1 VTSAAQSLPK
11 ENDLQADLVEL
22 QEEWDK
28 LDAAYAVLKE
38 EQKED
43 GWLSRFR
50 T

>member
-1 VTSAAQSLPK
+1 MTSAAHSLPK

-22 QEEWDK
+22 QGEWVR
-28 LDAAYAVLKE
+28 LDAAYAVLRE